1 MCREKWGKEAETG
14 KTGWRG
20 EEIGNRNKRKTAEG
34 KTETKDN
41 KGKGERMGPE
51 SSTEHAQFSQPDY

>member
-1 MCREKWGKEAETG
+1 MQRKMGKRG
-14 KTGWRG
+14 RDRRKTGWRG